1 MKKGLSILLVLCA
14 LICTLLTGCGNSGGG
29 ESNSTDNNKPSLFKP
44 TLTKYVNEDALS
56 NTDNITISI
65 GKTEKE
71 NEEYILN
78 INAPDLLK
86 DLKAIEDNY
95 GGSASRLANDII
107 NLRLFRNS
115 DALFSDAYF
124 KFNGYGEFII
134 TSRNASTNTIQGET
148 ILEDGCLL
156 LVKDGNSHQIWV
168 KDNGIAIAIDVDGKY
183 DEESDAYYRIR
194 GEEEHK
200 ALFNM
205 IKEHFTFAKISTKKI
220 EKNGINFT
228 AYDPETIT
236 VLGKS
241 ADTKNW
247 VFACDVLYKEIE
259 KMGVSLITSHCL
271 FSDGTRISALC
282 PLGEKTTE
290 TEESKSIEIT
300 FSSIYDETFATAN
313 VENEFAIGGIQF
325 REDTE
330 GPSRGNGMG
339 FIIKTSTGT
348 EYICDIYPRGS
359 IDGTKLDLNTAKEY
373 LEKVIIAK

>member
-1 MKKGLSILLVLCA
+1 MKKIISILIVLVLA
-14 LICTLLTGCGNSGGG
+14 FSLTACGGSGGG
-29 ESNSTDNNKPSLFKP
+29 EGTTNNPLKKSTLS
-44 TLTKYVNEDALS
+44 KYVNEDALS

-168 KDNGIAIAIDVDGKY
+168 KDNDIAIAIDVDGKY

-205 IKEHFTFAKISTKKI
+205 IKEHFTFAKIGTKKI

-228 AYDPETIT
+228 AYDPKTIA
-236 VLGKS
+236 VLGES
-241 ADTKNW
+241 VNTTNW

-271 FSDGTRISALC
+271 FSDGNRISALC

-330 GPSRGNGMG
+330 GPSRSNGIG
-339 FIIKTSTGT
+339 FIIKNSSGS
-348 EYICDIYPRGS
+348 EYVCDVYPRGS

-373 LEKVIIAK
+373 LEKIIIAK

>member
-1 MKKGLSILLVLCA
+1 MKKIISILIVLVLA
-14 LICTLLTGCGNSGGG
+14 FSLTACGGSGGG
-29 ESNSTDNNKPSLFKP
+29 EGTTNNPLKKSTLS
-44 TLTKYVNEDALS
+44 KYVNEDALS

-168 KDNGIAIAIDVDGKY
+168 KDNDIAIAIDVDGKY

-228 AYDPETIT
+228 AYDPKTIA
-236 VLGKS
+236 VLGES
-241 ADTKNW
+241 VNTTNW

-271 FSDGTRISALC
+271 FSDGNRISALC

-330 GPSRGNGMG
+330 GPSRSNGIG
-339 FIIKTSTGT
+339 FIIKNSSGS
-348 EYICDIYPRGS
+348 EYVCDVYPRGS

-373 LEKVIIAK
+373 LEKIIIAK

>member
-1 MKKGLSILLVLCA
+1 MKKIISILIVLVLA
-14 LICTLLTGCGNSGGG
+14 FSLTACGGSGGG
-29 ESNSTDNNKPSLFKP
+29 EGTTNNPLKKSTLS
-44 TLTKYVNEDALS
+44 KYVNEDALS

-168 KDNGIAIAIDVDGKY
+168 KDNDIAIAIDVDGKY

-228 AYDPETIT
+228 AYDPKTIA
-236 VLGKS
+236 VLGES
-241 ADTKNW
+241 VNTTNW

-271 FSDGTRISALC
+271 FSDGNRISALC
-282 PLGEKTTE
+282 PLGEKTTA

-330 GPSRGNGMG
+330 GPSRSNGIG
-339 FIIKTSTGT
+339 FIIKNSSGS
-348 EYICDIYPRGS
+348 EYVCDVYPRGS

-373 LEKVIIAK
+373 LEKIIIAK

>member
-1 MKKGLSILLVLCA
+1 MKKGLSILLVLCT
-14 LICTLLTGCGNSGGG
+14 LMCMLLTGCGGSGGG
-29 ESNSTDNNKPSLFKP
+29 EGTTNNPLKKSTLS
-44 TLTKYVNEDALS
+44 KYVNEDALS

-115 DALFSDAYF
+115 DTRFSDAYF
-124 KFNGYGEFII
+124 SFNGYGEFII

-148 ILEDGCLL
+148 ILEDGCLS
-156 LVKDGNSHQIWV
+156 LVKNGDNYEMWL
-168 KDNGIAIAIDVDGKY
+168 KDNEQAILIKVDGKLG
-183 DEESDAYYRIR
+183 EEKKIYYIQ

-228 AYDPETIT
+228 AYDPKTIA
-236 VLGKS
+236 VLGES
-241 ADTKNW
+241 ANTTNW

-259 KMGVSLITSHCL
+259 KMGVLLITSHCL
-271 FSDGTRISALC
+271 FSDGSRISALC

-300 FSSIYDETFATAN
+300 FSSICDETFATAN
-313 VENEFAIGGIQF
+313 VENEFAIGNIQF

-330 GPSRGNGMG
+330 GPSRSNGIG
-339 FIIKTSTGT
+339 FIIKNSSGS
-348 EYICDIYPRGS
+348 EYVCDVYPRGS

-373 LEKVIIAK
+373 LEKIIIAK

>member
-1 MKKGLSILLVLCA
+1 MKKIISILIVLVLA
-14 LICTLLTGCGNSGGG
+14 FSLTACGGSGGG
-29 ESNSTDNNKPSLFKP
+29 EGTTNNPLKKSTLS
-44 TLTKYVNEDALS
+44 KYVNEDALS

-156 LVKDGNSHQIWV
+156 LVKDGNSHQIRV
-168 KDNGIAIAIDVDGKY
+168 KDNDIAIAIDVDGKY

-228 AYDPETIT
+228 AYDPKTIA
-236 VLGKS
+236 VLGES
-241 ADTKNW
+241 VNTTNW

-271 FSDGTRISALC
+271 FSDGNRISALC

-330 GPSRGNGMG
+330 GPSRSNGIG
-339 FIIKTSTGT
+339 FIIKNSSGS
-348 EYICDIYPRGS
+348 EYVCDVYPRGS

-373 LEKVIIAK
+373 LEKIIIAK

>member
-1 MKKGLSILLVLCA
+1 MKKIISILIALVLA
-14 LICTLLTGCGNSGGG
+14 LSLTACGGSGGG
-29 ESNSTDNNKPSLFKP
+29 EGTTNNPLKKSTLS
-44 TLTKYVNEDALS
+44 KYVNEDALS

-168 KDNGIAIAIDVDGKY
+168 KDNDIAIAIDVDGKY

-228 AYDPETIT
+228 AYDPKTIA
-236 VLGKS
+236 VLGES
-241 ADTKNW
+241 VNTTNW

-271 FSDGTRISALC
+271 FSDGNRISALC

-330 GPSRGNGMG
+330 GPSRSNGIG
-339 FIIKTSTGT
+339 FIIKNSSGS
-348 EYICDIYPRGS
+348 EYVCDVYPRGS

-373 LEKVIIAK
+373 LEKIIIAK

>member
-1 MKKGLSILLVLCA
+1 MKKIISILIVLVLA
-14 LICTLLTGCGNSGGG
+14 FSLTACGGSGGG
-29 ESNSTDNNKPSLFKP
+29 EGTTNNPLKKSTLSQF
-44 TLTKYVNEDALS
+44 VNEDALS

-65 GKTEKE
+65 GKTVKE

-168 KDNGIAIAIDVDGKY
+168 NDNDIAIAIDVDGKY

-228 AYDPETIT
+228 AYDPKTIA
-236 VLGKS
+236 VLGES
-241 ADTKNW
+241 VNTTNW

-271 FSDGTRISALC
+271 FSDGNRLSALC
-282 PLGEKTTE
+282 PLGEKATE

-313 VENEFAIGGIQF
+313 VENEFAIGSIQF

-330 GPSRGNGMG
+330 GPSRSNGFG
-339 FIIKTSTGT
+339 FIIKNSTGS
-348 EYICDIYPRGS
+348 EYVCDVYPRGS

-373 LEKVIIAK
+373 LEKIIIAK

>member
-1 MKKGLSILLVLCA
+1 MKKIISILIVLVLA
-14 LICTLLTGCGNSGGG
+14 FSLTACGGSGGG
-29 ESNSTDNNKPSLFKP
+29 EGTTNNPLKKSTLS
-44 TLTKYVNEDALS
+44 KYVNEDALS

-168 KDNGIAIAIDVDGKY
+168 KDNDIAIAIDVDGKY

-228 AYDPETIT
+228 AYDPKTIA
-236 VLGKS
+236 VLGES
-241 ADTKNW
+241 VNTTNW
-247 VFACDVLYKEIE
+247 VFACDVLHKEIE

-271 FSDGTRISALC
+271 FSDGNRISALC

-330 GPSRGNGMG
+330 GPSRSNGIG
-339 FIIKTSTGT
+339 FIIKNSSGS
-348 EYICDIYPRGS
+348 EYVCDVYPRGS

-373 LEKVIIAK
+373 LEKIIIAK

>member
-1 MKKGLSILLVLCA
+1 MKKIISILIVLVLA
-14 LICTLLTGCGNSGGG
+14 FSLTACGGSGGG
-29 ESNSTDNNKPSLFKP
+29 EGTTNNPLKKSTLS
-44 TLTKYVNEDALS
+44 KYVNEDALS

-168 KDNGIAIAIDVDGKY
+168 KDNDIAIAIDVDGKY

-228 AYDPETIT
+228 AYDPKTIA
-236 VLGKS
+236 VLGES
-241 ADTKNW
+241 VNTTNW

-271 FSDGTRISALC
+271 FSDGNRISALC

-290 TEESKSIEIT
+290 NEESKSIEIT

-313 VENEFAIGGIQF
+313 VENEFAIGSIQF

-330 GPSRGNGMG
+330 GPSRSNGIG
-339 FIIKTSTGT
+339 FIIKNSSGS
-348 EYICDIYPRGS
+348 EYVCDVYPRGS

-373 LEKVIIAK
+373 LEKIIIAK

>member
-1 MKKGLSILLVLCA
+1 MKKIISILIVLVLA
-14 LICTLLTGCGNSGGG
+14 FSLTACGGSGGG
-29 ESNSTDNNKPSLFKP
+29 EGTTNNPLKKSTLS
-44 TLTKYVNEDALS
+44 KYVNEDALS

-168 KDNGIAIAIDVDGKY
+168 KGNDIAIAIDVDGKY

-228 AYDPETIT
+228 AYDPKTIA
-236 VLGKS
+236 VLGES
-241 ADTKNW
+241 VNTTNW

-271 FSDGTRISALC
+271 FSDGNRISALC

-330 GPSRGNGMG
+330 GPSRSNGIG
-339 FIIKTSTGT
+339 FIIKNSSGS
-348 EYICDIYPRGS
+348 EYVCDVYPRGS

-373 LEKVIIAK
+373 LEKIIIAK

>member
-1 MKKGLSILLVLCA
+1 MKKIISILIVLVLA
-14 LICTLLTGCGNSGGG
+14 FSLTACGGSGGG
-29 ESNSTDNNKPSLFKP
+29 EGTTNNPLKKSTLS
-44 TLTKYVNEDALS
+44 KYVNEDALS

-168 KDNGIAIAIDVDGKY
+168 KDNDIAIAIDVDGKY

-228 AYDPETIT
+228 AYDPKTIA
-236 VLGKS
+236 VLGES
-241 ADTKNW
+241 VNTTNW

-271 FSDGTRISALC
+271 FSDGSRISALC

-330 GPSRGNGMG
+330 GPSRSNGIG
-339 FIIKTSTGT
+339 FIIKNSSGS
-348 EYICDIYPRGS
+348 EYVCDVYPRGS

-373 LEKVIIAK
+373 LEKIIIAK

>member
-1 MKKGLSILLVLCA
+1 MKKIISILIALVLA
-14 LICTLLTGCGNSGGG
+14 LSLTACGGSGGG
-29 ESNSTDNNKPSLFKP
+29 EGTTNNPLKKSTLS
-44 TLTKYVNEDALS
+44 KYVNEDALS

-168 KDNGIAIAIDVDGKY
+168 KDNDIAIAIDVDGKY

-228 AYDPETIT
+228 AYDPKTIA
-236 VLGKS
+236 VLGES
-241 ADTKNW
+241 VNTTNW

-271 FSDGTRISALC
+271 FSDGSRISALC

-313 VENEFAIGGIQF
+313 VENEFAIGSIQF

-330 GPSRGNGMG
+330 GPSRSNGIG
-339 FIIKTSTGT
+339 FIIKNSSGS
-348 EYICDIYPRGS
+348 EYVCDVYPRGS

-373 LEKVIIAK
+373 LEKIIIAK

>member
-1 MKKGLSILLVLCA
+1 MKKIISILIALVLA
-14 LICTLLTGCGNSGGG
+14 LSLTACGGSGGG
-29 ESNSTDNNKPSLFKP
+29 EGTTNNPLKKSTLS
-44 TLTKYVNEDALS
+44 KYVNEDALS

-115 DALFSDAYF
+115 DARFSDAYF
-124 KFNGYGEFII
+124 SFNGYGEFII

-168 KDNGIAIAIDVDGKY
+168 KDNDIAIAIDVDGKY

-228 AYDPETIT
+228 AYDPKTIA
-236 VLGKS
+236 VLGES
-241 ADTKNW
+241 VNTTNW

-271 FSDGTRISALC
+271 FSDGNRISALC

-330 GPSRGNGMG
+330 GPSRSNGIG
-339 FIIKTSTGT
+339 FIIKNSSGS
-348 EYICDIYPRGS
+348 EYVCDVYPRGS

-373 LEKVIIAK
+373 LEKIIIAK

>member
-1 MKKGLSILLVLCA
+1 MKKIISILIVLVLA
-14 LICTLLTGCGNSGGG
+14 FSLTACGGSGGG
-29 ESNSTDNNKPSLFKP
+29 EGTTNNPLKKSTLS
-44 TLTKYVNEDALS
+44 KYVNEDALS

-168 KDNGIAIAIDVDGKY
+168 KDNDIAIAIDVDGKY

-220 EKNGINFT
+220 EKNVINFT
-228 AYDPETIT
+228 AYDPKTIA
-236 VLGKS
+236 VLGES
-241 ADTKNW
+241 VNTTNW

-271 FSDGTRISALC
+271 FSDGNRISALC

-330 GPSRGNGMG
+330 GPSRSNGIG
-339 FIIKTSTGT
+339 FIIKNSSGS
-348 EYICDIYPRGS
+348 EYVCDVYPRGS

-373 LEKVIIAK
+373 LEKIIIAK

>member
-1 MKKGLSILLVLCA
+1 MKKIISILIVLVLA
-14 LICTLLTGCGNSGGG
+14 FSLTACGGSGGG
-29 ESNSTDNNKPSLFKP
+29 EGTTNNPLKKSTLS
-44 TLTKYVNEDALS
+44 KYVNEDALS

-168 KDNGIAIAIDVDGKY
+168 KDNDIAIAIDVDGKY

-205 IKEHFTFAKISTKKI
+205 IKEHFTFAKISTKKNR
-220 EKNGINFT
+220 EKWDKLHCIRPKDNCCFRRIRK
-228 AYDPETIT
+228 YYK
-236 VLGKS
+236 LGFC
-241 ADTKNW
+241 
-247 VFACDVLYKEIE
+247 V
-259 KMGVSLITSHCL
+259 
-271 FSDGTRISALC
+271 
-282 PLGEKTTE
+282 
-290 TEESKSIEIT
+290 
-300 FSSIYDETFATAN
+300 
-313 VENEFAIGGIQF
+313 
-325 REDTE
+325 
-330 GPSRGNGMG
+330 
-339 FIIKTSTGT
+339 
-348 EYICDIYPRGS
+348 
-359 IDGTKLDLNTAKEY
+359 
-373 LEKVIIAK
+373 

>member
-1 MKKGLSILLVLCA
+1 MKKIISILIVLVLA
-14 LICTLLTGCGNSGGG
+14 FSLTACGGSGGG
-29 ESNSTDNNKPSLFKP
+29 EGTTNNPLKKSTLS
-44 TLTKYVNEDALS
+44 KYVNEDALS

-168 KDNGIAIAIDVDGKY
+168 KDNDIAIAIDVDGKY

-228 AYDPETIT
+228 AYDPKTIA
-236 VLGKS
+236 VLGES
-241 ADTKNW
+241 VNTTNW

-271 FSDGTRISALC
+271 FSDGNRISALC

-290 TEESKSIEIT
+290 NEESKSIEIT

-330 GPSRGNGMG
+330 GPSRSNGIG
-339 FIIKTSTGT
+339 FIIKNSSGS
-348 EYICDIYPRGS
+348 EYVCDVYPRGS

-373 LEKVIIAK
+373 LEKIIIAK

>member
-1 MKKGLSILLVLCA
+1 MKKIISILIVLVLA
-14 LICTLLTGCGNSGGG
+14 FSLTACGGSGGG
-29 ESNSTDNNKPSLFKP
+29 EGTTNNPLKKSTLS
-44 TLTKYVNEDALS
+44 KYVNEDALS

-168 KDNGIAIAIDVDGKY
+168 KDNDIAIAIDVDGKY

-228 AYDPETIT
+228 AYDPKTIA
-236 VLGKS
+236 VLGES
-241 ADTKNW
+241 VNTTNW

-271 FSDGTRISALC
+271 FSDGSRISALC

-290 TEESKSIEIT
+290 NEESKSIEIT

-330 GPSRGNGMG
+330 GPSRSNGIG
-339 FIIKTSTGT
+339 FIIKNSSGS
-348 EYICDIYPRGS
+348 EYVCDVYPRGS

-373 LEKVIIAK
+373 LEKIIIAK

>member
-1 MKKGLSILLVLCA
+1 MKKIISILIVLVLA
-14 LICTLLTGCGNSGGG
+14 FSLTACGGSGGG
-29 ESNSTDNNKPSLFKP
+29 EGTTNNPLKKSTLS
-44 TLTKYVNEDALS
+44 KYVNEDALS

-134 TSRNASTNTIQGET
+134 TSRNASTNSIQGET

-168 KDNGIAIAIDVDGKY
+168 KDNDIAIAIDVDGKY

-228 AYDPETIT
+228 AYDPKTIA
-236 VLGKS
+236 VLGES
-241 ADTKNW
+241 VNTTNW

-271 FSDGTRISALC
+271 FSDGNRISALC

-313 VENEFAIGGIQF
+313 VENEFAIGSIQF

-330 GPSRGNGMG
+330 GPSRSNGIG
-339 FIIKTSTGT
+339 FIIKNSSGS
-348 EYICDIYPRGS
+348 EYVCDVYPRGS

-373 LEKVIIAK
+373 LEKIIIAK

>member
-1 MKKGLSILLVLCA
+1 MKKIISILIVLVLA
-14 LICTLLTGCGNSGGG
+14 FSLTACGGSGGG
-29 ESNSTDNNKPSLFKP
+29 EGTTNNPLKKSTLS
-44 TLTKYVNEDALS
+44 KYVNEDALS

-168 KDNGIAIAIDVDGKY
+168 KDNDIAIAIDVDGKY

-205 IKEHFTFAKISTKKI
+205 IKEHFTFAKIGTKKI

-228 AYDPETIT
+228 AYDPKTIA

-241 ADTKNW
+241 VNTTNW

-271 FSDGTRISALC
+271 FSDGNRISALC

-330 GPSRGNGMG
+330 GPSRSNGIG
-339 FIIKTSTGT
+339 FIIKNSSGS
-348 EYICDIYPRGS
+348 EYVCDVYPRGS

-373 LEKVIIAK
+373 LEKIIIAK

>member
-1 MKKGLSILLVLCA
+1 MKKIISILIALVLA
-14 LICTLLTGCGNSGGG
+14 LSLTACGGSGVGEGTTNNPLKKSTLS
-29 ESNSTDNNKPSLFKP
+29 
-44 TLTKYVNEDALS
+44 KYVNEDALS

-168 KDNGIAIAIDVDGKY
+168 KDNDIAIAIDVDGKY

-228 AYDPETIT
+228 AYDPKTIA
-236 VLGKS
+236 VLGES
-241 ADTKNW
+241 VNTTNW

-271 FSDGTRISALC
+271 FSDGSRISALC

-290 TEESKSIEIT
+290 NEESKSIEIT

-313 VENEFAIGGIQF
+313 VENEFAIGSIQF

-330 GPSRGNGMG
+330 GPSRSNGIG
-339 FIIKTSTGT
+339 FIIKNSSGS
-348 EYICDIYPRGS
+348 EYVCDVYPRGS

-373 LEKVIIAK
+373 LEKIIIAK

>member
-1 MKKGLSILLVLCA
+1 MKKIISILIALVLA
-14 LICTLLTGCGNSGGG
+14 LSLTACGGSGGG
-29 ESNSTDNNKPSLFKP
+29 EGTTNNPLKKSTLS
-44 TLTKYVNEDALS
+44 KYVNEDALS

-168 KDNGIAIAIDVDGKY
+168 KDNDIAIAIDVDGKY

-228 AYDPETIT
+228 AYDPKTIA
-236 VLGKS
+236 VLGES
-241 ADTKNW
+241 VNTTNW

-271 FSDGTRISALC
+271 FSDGNRISALC

-290 TEESKSIEIT
+290 NEESKSIEIT

-330 GPSRGNGMG
+330 GPSRSNGIG
-339 FIIKTSTGT
+339 FIIKNSSGS
-348 EYICDIYPRGS
+348 EYVCDVYPRGS

-373 LEKVIIAK
+373 LEKIIIAK